1 MDIASLPKVL
11 LHDHLDGG
19 LRPTT
24 ILELAEE
31 VGYDGLPADTAAGLE
46 EWFDQGT
53 SGSLPRYLEAF
64 THTVAVLQTA
74 PAIERVAYEC
84 GVDLHADGVVYF
96 ESRYAPSLS
105 TGAGL
110 SRREV
115 LEAMAAG
122 FRRAEQETGVQWGI
136 IVDAMRQDT
145 DSVEVAQVAIDARDL
160 GVVAFDLAGPEAGF
174 PPDDHLEAC
183 RMIREANMGLTIHA
197 GEADGPDSMWR
208 AIQRCGAHRLGHGG
222 AILEDCMV
230 EEGAVIALGSLATYV
245 RDFRVALEMCP
256 YSNTHTSGRTLSGH
270 PIRPLHDA
278 GFNVTVNTDNRL
290 MSRTSMTKEMRALQE
305 ILGFTRRDLERLT
318 MRALKAS
325 FSSQAVKDRLY
336 KVIKDGYA
344 DEQTG
349 PDIP

>member
-31 VGYDGLPADTAAGLE
+31 VGYGGLPADTAEGLE

-105 TGAGL
+105 TEAGL

-122 FRRAEQETGVQWGI
+122 FRRAEQETGVLWGI

-145 DSVEVAQVAIDARDL
+145 DSVEVAQVAIDSRDL

-222 AILEDCMV
+222 AILVDCMV
-230 EEGAVIALGSLATYV
+230 EEDAVIALGSLATYV

-256 YSNTHTSGRTLSGH
+256 YSNTHTSGRALARH

-290 MSRTSMTKEMRALQE
+290 MSRTSMTKEMTALHE
-305 ILGFTRRDLERLT
+305 VLGFTRRDLERLT

-325 FSSQAVKDRLY
+325 FSSQGVKDRLY
-336 KVIKDGYA
+336 RVIKDGFA
-344 DEQTG
+344 E
-349 PDIP
+349 